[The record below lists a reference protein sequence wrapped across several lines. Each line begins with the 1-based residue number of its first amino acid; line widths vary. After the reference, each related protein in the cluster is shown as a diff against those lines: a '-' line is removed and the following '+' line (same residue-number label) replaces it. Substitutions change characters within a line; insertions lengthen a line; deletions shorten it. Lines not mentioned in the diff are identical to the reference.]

1 MALSLGYEAAVEIAV
16 LIQIGLLHLLD
27 TYTSGME
34 TCYCFV
40 YNVIFATITFYF
52 TVIR

>member
-1 MALSLGYEAAVEIAV
+1 MEIAV
-16 LIQIGLLHLLD
+16 LIQIGLLHLLN

-34 TCYCFV
+34 TCYFFLS
-40 YNVIFATITFYF
+40 VIFATITFYF

>member
-1 MALSLGYEAAVEIAV
+1 MEIAV
-16 LIQIGLLHLLD
+16 PIQIGLLHLLD

-34 TCYCFV
+34 TCNFFFLS
-40 YNVIFATITFYF
+40 VIFATITFYF